1 MIVTASIL
9 YHRTVTD
16 IHNYFD
22 VPCKIHH
29 LALVLVTR
37 MSSFVMSL
45 YLGSKATGGGEVVV
59 IKVVVIKVVALK

>member
-1 MIVTASIL
+1 M
-9 YHRTVTD
+9 VTD

-22 VPCKIHH
+22 VRIAPCEIHH